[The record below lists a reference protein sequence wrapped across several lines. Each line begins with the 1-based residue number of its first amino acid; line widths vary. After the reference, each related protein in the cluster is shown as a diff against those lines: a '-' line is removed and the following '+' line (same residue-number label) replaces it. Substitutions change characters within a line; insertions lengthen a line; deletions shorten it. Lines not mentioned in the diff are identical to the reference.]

1 MTAMK
6 TTKQDDSG
14 WCRGNLSEENFE
26 LKTKGTSHSKIQE
39 QSVSVLYMFPDDMLT
54 AQTVA
59 YLLLNTDNNG

>member
-26 LKTKGTSHSKIQE
+26 LKTKGTSHSKI
-39 QSVSVLYMFPDDMLT
+39 
-54 AQTVA
+54 
-59 YLLLNTDNNG
+59 